1 MLADREVGQCV
12 ASLVDGQ
19 VHIDRADSIIHI
31 STELLESTD
40 TRSLVVDGDLVTLG
54 DINPV
59 TYQITE
65 RGASVVEAVRVCRP
79 VRVR

>member
-12 ASLVDGQ
+12 AMKEGDRVR
-19 VHIDRADSIIHI
+19 ITRADSIIHI

-40 TRSLVVDGDLVTLG
+40 TRSLVIDGDLVTLG

-59 TYQITE
+59 TYRITE
-65 RGASVVEAVRVCRP
+65 RGATVVEAVRVD
-79 VRVR
+79 